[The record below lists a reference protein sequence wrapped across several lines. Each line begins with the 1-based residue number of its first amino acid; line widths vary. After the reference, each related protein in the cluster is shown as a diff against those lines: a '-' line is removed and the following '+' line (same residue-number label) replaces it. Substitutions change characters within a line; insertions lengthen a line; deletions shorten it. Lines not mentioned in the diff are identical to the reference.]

1 MICFQY
7 GSGVAV
13 LPAAVTEHLKKASK
27 TDLTVLLALATD
39 ADLCKAKDPA
49 AALSA
54 KTGVAASDVQAS
66 LSFWRGTG
74 LLAFEEGAAQAA
86 GAPVEKAVAAPKTIA
101 DRGLPVYSSTE
112 LSAIIDDKS
121 KNMPALLR
129 ECEHV
134 MGKVFNA
141 AEAGAIA
148 SMVDYLG
155 FDGEYVVILL
165 THCVKMGKKSM
176 RYVEKTALS
185 LYDEGITDAEALS
198 AYLRRIE
205 ARAEV
210 EGKIRALYGLGDRK
224 LSPKEKKIIEAWVG
238 TMQYGMDMIELAFEV
253 NADATHAPNLSY
265 TDSILQRWHAAG
277 YRTPTDAEQDM
288 AEYRRRKAGDSSFDA
303 DDFFAAAVRHAYKEK

>member
-1 MICFQY
+1 MICFEY
-7 GSGVAV
+7 GNGVAV

-27 TDLTVLLALATD
+27 NDLTVLLALAAD
-39 ADLCKAKDPA
+39 ADLCKAGDPA
-49 AALSA
+49 AAISA
-54 KTGVAASDVQAS
+54 KTGVAVCDVQAS

-74 LLAFEEGAAQAA
+74 LLAFEKSDTKAA
-86 GAPVEKAVAAPKTIA
+86 GAPTEKAVVAPRVIA
-101 DRGLPVYSSTE
+101 DRGLPAYTSTE

-121 KNMPALLR
+121 KNMPALIR

-141 AEAGAIA
+141 AEAGTVAG
-148 SMVDYLG
+148 MVDYLG
-155 FDGEYVVILL
+155 LDGEYVVILL

-185 LYDEGITDAEALS
+185 LHDEGITDAEALS
-198 AYLRRIE
+198 DYLRRIE
-205 ARAEV
+205 ARAEF
-210 EGKIRALYGLGDRK
+210 EGRIRTLYGMGDRK
-224 LSPKEKKIIEAWVG
+224 LSPKEKKIIETWVG

-253 NADATHAPNLSY
+253 NADATHDPNLSY

-277 YRTPTDAEQDM
+277 YRTPADAEQDM
-288 AEYRRRKAGDSSFDA
+288 AEYRRRKKGDSSFDA